1 MIPAA
6 PSCRTPLL
14 SLVLGLL
21 LGTAGTT
28 AMAEAVPATTLTAPA
43 TTLTAPAPPPQTPDL
58 AYPELFQAVQQH
70 ELFDDQKHFVDALP
84 LRDPALI
91 NADYLAQRQQPG
103 FDLRRFVAANFEE
116 SDPVQTGAIR
126 QDTGLRE
133 HIDALWP
140 RLVRRQ
146 VEVPPYSSLLPLP
159 HPYVVPGGRFREVY
173 YWDSYFTMLGLVE
186 SGEQE
191 HSRQM
196 LDNFAYMID
205 TYGHIPNG
213 NRTYYLSRSQPP
225 FFSYMVQ
232 LQAKVEGDAAYAR
245 YLPQLQK
252 EYAYWMEGAETLAP
266 GSAHAHVVRL
276 ADGSLLNRYWDAR
289 DTPRPEAWLHDV
301 RTAAEAK
308 DRPAAEVYRDLRAG
322 AESGWDYS
330 SRWLGDRKT
339 LASIRTTAIVPVD
352 LNSLL
357 YHLETTLALACA
369 KNPDVAGCN
378 TDYAALASARKTA
391 IDRDL
396 WSDAGYYA
404 DYDWQQRRL
413 RGQVTAAALFPLFV
427 GAASPARAKR
437 SADTVQAQLLRPGGL
452 ATTSLHT
459 GQQWD
464 EPNGWAPLQWIAVD
478 GLRRYGQDALAQCIG
493 TRFLTRVQ
501 ALFAQQ
507 HKLVEKYAVDG
518 QAKGG
523 GGGEYALQDGFGW
536 TNGVTLLLMD
546 LYAAPA
552 AARAASHAQAQTEA
566 VAP

>member
-1 MIPAA
+1 MSHAA
-6 PSCRTPLL
+6 PPCCTPLL
-14 SLVLGLL
+14 SLSLGLL
-21 LGTAGTT
+21 LGGCDTA
-28 AMAEAVPATTLTAPA
+28 AAQAAPA
-43 TTLTAPAPPPQTPDL
+43 ALQAAPAPAPLTPDL
-58 AYPELFQAVQQH
+58 AYPELFQAVQQQ

-116 SDPVQTGAIR
+116 SGPVQTEAIR

-140 RLVRRQ
+140 LLVRRQ
-146 VEVPPYSSLLPLP
+146 VDVPAYSSLLSLP
-159 HPYVVPGGRFREVY
+159 QPYVVPGGRFREVY

-186 SGEQE
+186 SGETE
-191 HSRQM
+191 RSRQM
-196 LDNFAYMID
+196 LDNFAYLID

-225 FFSYMVQ
+225 FFSHMVQ
-232 LQAKVEGDAAYAR
+232 LQATVEGDAVYAR

-252 EYAYWMEGAETLAP
+252 EYAYWMEGAQSLAP
-266 GSAHAHVVRL
+266 GGAHAHVVRL

-339 LASIRTTAIVPVD
+339 LATIRTTAIVPVD

-369 KNPDVAGCN
+369 KHPGAAGCD

-391 IDRDL
+391 MDKHL

-413 RGQVTAAALFPLFV
+413 RDQVTAAALYPLFV
-427 GAASPARAKR
+427 GVASPARAKR
-437 SADTVQAQLLRPGGL
+437 SAATVQAQLLRPGGL
-452 ATTSLHT
+452 ASTRLHT

-464 EPNGWAPLQWIAVD
+464 EPNGWAPLQWIAVS
-478 GLRRYGQDALAQCIG
+478 GLRRYDQHALAQRIG
-493 TRFLTRVQ
+493 SRFLARVQ

-536 TNGVTLLLMD
+536 TNGVTLLLLD
-546 LYAAPA
+546 LYSTPVPPPAPA
-552 AARAASHAQAQTEA
+552 ASATNARQRQPEPAT
-566 VAP
+566 P

>member
-1 MIPAA
+1 MSHAA
-6 PSCRTPLL
+6 PPCCTPLL
-14 SLVLGLL
+14 SLSLGLL
-21 LGTAGTT
+21 LGNYDTASAQPAPT
-28 AMAEAVPATTLTAPA
+28 AIQ
-43 TTLTAPAPPPQTPDL
+43 TAPAPAPLTPDL
-58 AYPELFQAVQQH
+58 AYPELFQAVQQQ

-116 SDPVQTGAIR
+116 SGPVQTEAIR

-140 RLVRRQ
+140 LLVRRQ
-146 VEVPPYSSLLPLP
+146 VDVPAHSSLLSLP
-159 HPYVVPGGRFREVY
+159 QPYVVPGGRFREVY

-186 SGEQE
+186 SGETE
-191 HSRQM
+191 RSRQM
-196 LDNFAYMID
+196 LDNFAYLID

-213 NRTYYLSRSQPP
+213 NRSYYLSRSQPP
-225 FFSYMVQ
+225 FFSHMVQ

-252 EYAYWMEGAETLAP
+252 EYAYWMQGAQALAP
-266 GSAHAHVVRL
+266 GSAQAHVVRL

-339 LASIRTTAIVPVD
+339 LATIRTTAIVPVD

-369 KNPDVAGCN
+369 KTPGAAGCD

-391 IDRDL
+391 MDKHL

-413 RGQVTAAALFPLFV
+413 RDQVTAAALYPLFV
-427 GAASPARAKR
+427 GIASPARAKR

-452 ATTSLHT
+452 ATTRLHT

-478 GLRRYGQDALAQCIG
+478 GLRRYGQDALAQRIG
-493 TRFLTRVQ
+493 SRFLARVQ

-507 HKLVEKYAVDG
+507 HKLVEKYGVD
-518 QAKGG
+518 AKAQGG

-536 TNGVTLLLMD
+536 TNGVTLLLLD
-546 LYAAPA
+546 LYAKQAPA
-552 AARAASHAQAQTEA
+552 AA
-566 VAP
+566 VAPAAQQARQPEPATP

>member
-391 IDRDL
+391 IDKHL